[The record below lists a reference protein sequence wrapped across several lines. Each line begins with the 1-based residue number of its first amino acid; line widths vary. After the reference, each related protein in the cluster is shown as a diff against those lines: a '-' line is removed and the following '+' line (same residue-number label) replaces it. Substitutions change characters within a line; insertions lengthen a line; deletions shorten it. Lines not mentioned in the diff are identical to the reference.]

1 MKTIEAIL
9 EIISVCFLGL
19 GFIVAVAG
27 KTGLCILCFI
37 LFALLG
43 LICVWLEDEKE
54 RKIFKK

>member
-1 MKTIEAIL
+1 MKTIETIL

-54 RKIFKK
+54 R